1 MNLEHKTLALD
12 SKAGEDG
19 TVELYAA
26 VFGNVDRQGE
36 VIAPGAFSNLPE
48 FVKSGWLALN
58 HEWDDLPLASI
69 EAATQDAKGLR
80 IVARWHNTDDAQAC
94 RLVVKERLD
103 RGKAVKC
110 SIGFRT
116 TKDRWDDADGRRVRV
131 LEEIELYEASIV
143 NLPANPLAEVT
154 AAKSL
159 DLISEAYAG
168 LKEGRTLSARNRDR
182 LAKCRDR
189 MKEACI
195 DIDEL
200 LVETEPTPNP
210 LDVVKSDD
218 MADDEIPNLFLHFMA
233 LRATLPT
240 YEVY

>member
-12 SKAGEDG
+12 SKAGDDG

-36 VIAPGAFSNLPE
+36 VIAPGAFSNLAE

-69 EAATQDAKGLR
+69 EAATQDVKGLR

-131 LEEIELYEASIV
+131 LEEIELYEAV
-143 NLPANPLAEVT
+143 DCQPARQPARRGHGLQVARP
-154 AAKSL
+154 
-159 DLISEAYAG
+159 DLRGLRRTQGRPHPIRTQPGPAG
-168 LKEGRTLSARNRDR
+168 Q
-182 LAKCRDR
+182 
-189 MKEACI
+189 
-195 DIDEL
+195 
-200 LVETEPTPNP
+200 VP
-210 LDVVKSDD
+210 
-218 MADDEIPNLFLHFMA
+218 
-233 LRATLPT
+233 
-240 YEVY
+240 